1 MTIFGAI
8 LFASVFLTGCGDSG
22 SSSVSEDAPA
32 VEVAPAVEDAPAA
45 TAAPAPA
52 VEETPVAEEALKV
65 GEQYYFEGSNGDLE
79 CPECDPCWCIKFKD
93 ETNAELWSK
102 PCGGSTVLKSC
113 SSDVS
118 YKFDKTTNTVTI
130 LSIVNNNVSS
140 ECKNRFIGEWLW
152 SEGQFG
158 KRFYSKNNPGCDF
171 H

>member
-1 MTIFGAI
+1 M
-8 LFASVFLTGCGDSG
+8 
-22 SSSVSEDAPA
+22 
-32 VEVAPAVEDAPAA
+32 EDAPAA
-45 TAAPAPA
+45 TVAPAPA

-65 GEQYYFEGSNGDLE
+65 GEQYYFFEGSNGDLE

-102 PCGGSTVLKSC
+102 PCSGSTVLKSC

-140 ECKNRFIGEWLW
+140 ECKSRFIGEWLW